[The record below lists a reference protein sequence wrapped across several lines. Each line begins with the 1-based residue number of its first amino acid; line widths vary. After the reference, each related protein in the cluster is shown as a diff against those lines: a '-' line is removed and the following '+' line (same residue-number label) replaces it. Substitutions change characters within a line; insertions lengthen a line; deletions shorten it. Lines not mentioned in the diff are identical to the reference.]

1 MVALLLGLA
10 CGAHAE
16 RRGLVAV
23 ESAGEDSRVE
33 LHAFNGGSIRL
44 VLEGEARWLLGCDG
58 CEVTVEGPRRGGRLW
73 VREFEIRRA
82 SDGSQPYVGVLKR
95 YGAQLSIDDRTTGQ
109 HVFLDP
115 FSVGGLLAYEGHP
128 VLVIGYVVGAQT
140 VRVMAFRVLDEPP
153 PPDQPDALQPALP
166 LPR

>member
-1 MVALLLGLA
+1 MLFALA

-16 RRGLVAV
+16 RRGMLAV
-23 ESAGEDSRVE
+23 ERAGEDSRGE
-33 LHAFNGGSIRL
+33 LHAFNGGSTRL

-58 CEVTVEGPRRGGRLW
+58 CEVTVEGRRAGGKLW
-73 VREFEIRRA
+73 VRDFEIRRA
-82 SDGSQPYVGVLKR
+82 SDGSQPYVGILKR

-115 FSVGGLLAYEGHP
+115 LSVGSLLPYEGHP

-140 VRVMAFRVLDEPP
+140 VRVMAFRVLDEPQ
-153 PPDQPDALQPALP
+153 PPDRPDALQPALP

>member
-1 MVALLLGLA
+1 MVALLYALA
-10 CGAHAE
+10 CGAHA
-16 RRGLVAV
+16 RRSGMVAV
-23 ESAGEDSRVE
+23 EPAPDGGRVE
-33 LHAFNGGSIRL
+33 LQGFNGGSTRL

-58 CEVTVEGPRRGGRLW
+58 CEVTVEGRRAGRKLW
-73 VREFEIRRA
+73 VRDFEIRRA

-115 FSVGGLLAYEGHP
+115 ASVGGLLPYEGHP
-128 VLVIGYVVGAQT
+128 VLVIGFVVGAQT

-153 PPDQPDALQPALP
+153 PPDTPDVIRPAAP
-166 LPR
+166 STR